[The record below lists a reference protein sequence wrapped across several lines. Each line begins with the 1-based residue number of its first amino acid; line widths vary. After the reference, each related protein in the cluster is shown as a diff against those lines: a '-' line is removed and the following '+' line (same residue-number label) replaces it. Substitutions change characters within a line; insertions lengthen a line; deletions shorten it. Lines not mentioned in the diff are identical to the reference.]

1 MSMRVMIGSRVDVE
15 RHIDDIIGR
24 LPGHEHLREQVVRAM
39 ADLLI
44 DYVGEQIDSVFDCQ
58 MNWAKWIDE
67 CWPGEGDFWD
77 DLDRVCLEVSDEQK

>member
-1 MSMRVMIGSRVDVE
+1 MSLRVMIGSRVDVE
-15 RHIDDIIGR
+15 RHIDDIIGF

-77 DLDRVCLEVSDEQK
+77 DLDRVCLEVSDEQN